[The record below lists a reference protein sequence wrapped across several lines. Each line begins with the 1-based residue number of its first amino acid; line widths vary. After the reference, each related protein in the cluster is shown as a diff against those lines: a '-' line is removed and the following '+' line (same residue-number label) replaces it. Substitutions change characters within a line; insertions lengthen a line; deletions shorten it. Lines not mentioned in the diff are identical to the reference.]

1 MTLRAFSYKYKL
13 KAFYIKTA
21 LKGANL
27 IEHHQNKILKKGSI
41 AGALKKN
48 INKRIKTRN
57 RQLKY
62 TNKT

>member
-13 KAFYIKTA
+13 KAFYTKTN

-27 IEHHQNKILKKGSI
+27 IEHHQNRILKKAPLLEHS
-41 AGALKKN
+41 KKN

>member
-1 MTLRAFSYKYKL
+1 MTLRAFSYNYKL

-27 IEHHQNKILKKGSI
+27 MEHHQNRILKKAPLLEHS
-41 AGALKKN
+41 KN
-48 INKRIKTRN
+48 NITKRIKTRN

-62 TNKT
+62 TNKI

>member
-21 LKGANL
+21 LKDANFM
-27 IEHHQNKILKKGSI
+27 EHHQNRILKKGSI
-41 AGALKKN
+41 AGALKNN
-48 INKRIKTRN
+48 ITKRIKTRN